1 MALLSFAD
9 WAILR
14 SCFLQSIEPASSTDC
29 CYWSKP
35 WGYKTSTQKDTF
47 KQSKIFILYI
57 NLRASLGWQKFSALC
72 LDRILIALLFMLF
85 KKFFGAQ
92 GLSGAV
98 SLKNFFST
106 PVKVQFAE
114 QLKLVFSKT
123 SFQRKDHCLKGKRVV
138 SDVFFKV
145 WLGLGSTH

>member
-1 MALLSFAD
+1 MALSSFAD
-9 WAILR
+9 WATLR

-35 WGYKTSTQKDTF
+35 WGYKTSTQKCTF
-47 KQSKIFILYI
+47 KQIKIFILYI
-57 NLRASLGWQKFSALC
+57 NLRASLVWQKFSALC
-72 LDRILIALLFMLF
+72 LDRILTAQMFMLF
-85 KKFFGAQ
+85 KKFFGVL

-98 SLKNFFST
+98 SLKSFFST

-123 SFQRKDHCLKGKRVV
+123 SFQRKDHCLKGKQVV
-138 SDVFFKV
+138 SDVFLKF
-145 WLGLGSTH
+145 G